1 MNHLISVIWPFFSM
15 RNLRSRL
22 VVVMGFMV
30 MLARGFGVEPKIV
43 EGPLFAEAQR
53 QFREMKSTG
62 YQHKTE
68 VDEKAQ
74 SYRYDCVG
82 FVAYALKQAAPQARA
97 SAFKALEIAPGRIP
111 SPPKYVAFFE
121 SLVQTP
127 QVGWQV
133 ISRVQDLRPGDVVAW
148 EYKTAISSGHAV
160 IVASVP
166 LSAEEGT
173 WVVKVYDSTSSPHG
187 EDTRPQDSRTT
198 VFTASGKKSGLGH
211 GMMAFS
217 ADPSTGAITGYRWSP
232 KSKTKI
238 VTIVAARAKS

>member
-1 MNHLISVIWPFFSM
+1 MRRSCSLILQAVLAF
-15 RNLRSRL
+15 
-22 VVVMGFMV
+22 VMIILGSG
-30 MLARGFGVEPKIV
+30 LGICAENAVEQ
-43 EGPLFAEAQR
+43 GPLFAEAQR
-53 QFREMKSTG
+53 QFASMTRTT
-62 YQHKTE
+62 YQHKTQ
-68 VDEKAQ
+68 VDLKAQ
-74 SYRYDCVG
+74 TYRYDCVG

-111 SPPKYVAFFE
+111 SPPMYVAFFQ